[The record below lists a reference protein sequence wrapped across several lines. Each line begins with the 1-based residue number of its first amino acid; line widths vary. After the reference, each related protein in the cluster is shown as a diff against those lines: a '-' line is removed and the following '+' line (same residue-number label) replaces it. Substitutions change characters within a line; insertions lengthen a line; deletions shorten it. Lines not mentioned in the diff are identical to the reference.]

1 MKYSFD
7 DYIKTLND
15 RVSDASLLINVKKI
29 IKNVREIESDLNT
42 LNYII
47 CSDKKELIKRV
58 EFLFNKNRNCFK
70 SLFILIGLRFSD
82 DIKIKINENILNLEQ
97 IISNP
102 KSIIHLIFE
111 TGFSEFILN
120 GKIKNFVDYSY
131 GIEVGMDTNA
141 RKNRNGSS
149 IENVLFEK
157 LVEMFKENR
166 NIKITKQEKVRVVNH
181 DKVFDIVIHN
191 IEKGT
196 KILIESSYY
205 NAGGSKINE
214 TNRGYLDLYNTIKE
228 NLSNYTFIWLADGYG
243 MSTIKK
249 ALEPNFKN
257 GYIFNHKMF
266 WENIKKIIERN

>member
-266 WENIKKIIERN
+266 WENIKEIIDKN